1 MRVIPLPANLD
12 EAAFDALVA
21 PLSEPAAAGSGP
33 VSGVGAAEAVPGP
46 PLLLDAAGVRWV
58 DPYGALSLLAFGHA
72 ARAAGRTARFRPP
85 ASADVTSYLRRMGFF
100 RHAGDVFELHGEVGR
115 GEDTQSDVLLE
126 ITAVADHGD
135 VHRVVDRVYER
146 SGAILSTQLGYPP
159 ELAMQF
165 GTIFSEVCQNIIEHA
180 QAPGWVATQTY
191 HWRKRLGRKVVMIA
205 VMDLGVG
212 FRGSLEGEHAAQ
224 YAGRWGDAA
233 ALEAAFMHG
242 VTRFRDPGRG
252 QGLQQIRRLVG
263 RVDGRVSIRSGTARI
278 SDVPDWADNPPL
290 EEGLPYFPGSQICIV
305 LPAREDTP

>member
-1 MRVIPLPANLD
+1 MKVISLPKDLD
-12 EAAFDALVA
+12 EAAFDLM
-21 PLSEPAAAGSGP
+21 AAALAGARSGA
-33 VSGVGAAEAVPGP
+33 VAAGVGAGETPPGP
-46 PLLLDAAGVRWV
+46 PLLVDAAGVRWV
-58 DPYGALSLLAFGHA
+58 DPYGALAVLAVGHA
-72 ARAAGRTARFRPP
+72 ARAAGRVARFRPP
-85 ASADVTSYLRRMGFF
+85 ASPEVTSYLRRMGFF
-100 RHAGDVFELHGEVGR
+100 RHAADVYELHGEVGR
-115 GEDTQSDVLLE
+115 GEDTESDVLLE
-126 ITAVADHGD
+126 ITAVTDHGD

-146 SGAILSTQLGYPP
+146 SGTILSTQLGYPR

-212 FRGSLEGEHAAQ
+212 FRGSLEGEHAAG

-278 SDVPDWADNPPL
+278 SDVPEWSDTPPL
-290 EEGLPYFPGSQICIV
+290 EENLPYFPGAQICIV
-305 LPAREDTP
+305 LPARETPA

>member
-1 MRVIPLPANLD
+1 MKVIALPANLD
-12 EAAFDALVA
+12 EAAFD
-21 PLSEPAAAGSGP
+21 PMAAALAGARSGA
-33 VSGVGAAEAVPGP
+33 VAAGVGAGETPPGP
-46 PLLLDAAGVRWV
+46 PLLVDAAGVRWV
-58 DPYGALSLLAFGHA
+58 DPYGALSVLAVGHA
-72 ARAAGRTARFRPP
+72 ARASGRVARFRPP
-85 ASADVTSYLRRMGFF
+85 ASPEVTSYLRRMGFF
-100 RHAGDVFELHGEVGR
+100 RHAGGVYELHGEVGQ
-115 GEDTQSDVLLE
+115 GEDTESDVLLE
-126 ITAVADHGD
+126 ITAVTDHGD

-146 SGAILSTQLGYPP
+146 SGTILSTQLGYPR

-212 FRGSLEGEHAAQ
+212 FRGSLEGEHAAE
-224 YAGRWGDAA
+224 YAGRWGDSA

-278 SDVPDWADNPPL
+278 SDVPDWSDTPPL
-290 EEGLPYFPGSQICIV
+290 EQNLPYFPGAQICIV
-305 LPAREDTP
+305 LPARETPA

>member
-1 MRVIPLPANLD
+1 MRVIALPANLD
-12 EAAFDALVA
+12 EAAFDPLVA
-21 PLSEPAAAGSGP
+21 PLTEDAPAGAGS
-33 VSGVGAAEAVPGP
+33 AEAAPGP
-46 PLLLDAAGVRWV
+46 PLLVDAADVRWV
-58 DPYGALSLLAFGHA
+58 DPYGALSVLAFGHA
-72 ARAAGRTARFRPP
+72 AKAAGRTVRLRPP
-85 ASADVTSYLRRMGFF
+85 ASTEVTSYLRRMRFF
-100 RHAGDVFELHGEVGR
+100 DHASEVFELHGEVGR
-115 GEDTQSDVLLE
+115 GEDTASDVLLE
-126 ITAVADHGD
+126 ITAVTDHGD

-146 SGAILSTQLGYPP
+146 SGSILSKQLAYPP

-191 HWRKRLGRKVVMIA
+191 HWRRRLGRKVVMIA

-212 FRGSLEGEHAAQ
+212 FRGSLEGEHAAE
-224 YAGRWGDAA
+224 YGGRWGDAA

-278 SDVPDWADNPPL
+278 SDVPDWADTPPL
-290 EEGLPYFPGSQICIV
+290 EEDLPYFPGAQISIV
-305 LPAREDTP
+305 LPAREANP